1 MSDVRT
7 TLFIAA
13 PPERVWQVLTDFR
26 TWPEWNPT
34 IPRIRSEARVGAT
47 VRFRIRLEATP
58 ELGLAAKIVRCEPN
72 RELAW
77 RGGAPLVPALA
88 WGEHYFRLEASGE
101 GTLFTHGEDFGGLLG
116 LVVRGAT
123 YDRTV
128 RGYEAMNRALEARAL
143 RHARP

>member
-7 TLFIAA
+7 THFIAA

-26 TWPEWNPT
+26 AWPEWNPM
-34 IPRIRSEARVGAT
+34 IPRIRCEARVGAT
-47 VRFRIRLEATP
+47 VRFRVRLDATP
-58 ELGLAAKIVRCEPN
+58 ELGFVAKIVRCEPN

-101 GTLFTHGEDFGGLLG
+101 GTRFTHGEDFGGLLG
-116 LVVRGAT
+116 LIVRGSA
-123 YDRTV
+123 YDRAV
-128 RGYEAMNRALEARAL
+128 RGYESMNRALEARAL
-143 RHARP
+143 RRG